1 MAGMMK
7 QSDEYKEHMQP
18 TTATIT
24 KDKIKPSD
32 LVRTLMK
39 STKEAIFKMNV
50 KKSTLESF
58 VSYKNDILEVSE
70 AADASV
76 EMQSSIS
83 RFFKLV
89 LPKTKTQVVKYL

>member
-1 MAGMMK
+1 ME
-7 QSDEYKEHMQP
+7 QSDQYKEQMQP
-18 TTATIT
+18 TIT

-50 KKSTLESF
+50 KKTTLESF